1 MVPVPRAVQSVAA
14 VLLAGE
20 RDGGGAA
27 LAASVLLHARSRSAG
42 APHASSSSTST
53 MNTTSAVGRYL
64 RGRSS
69 AVKFSIVLSCQNRAE
84 PARRWENLVHSL
96 SWHGAAVGARWC
108 SAAGRLG
115 GCAPLLV
122 RFWGAECT
130 RQPGRWGVW
139 TSVAQQ
145 PVSAAETGCSRVR
158 HGPCARCQ
166 WAGTQGRHEAAVG
179 QPEREASTHAAG

>member
-1 MVPVPRAVQSVAA
+1 MRSSRGEAA
-14 VLLAGE
+14 CT
-20 RDGGGAA
+20 GGARPSRGA
-27 LAASVLLHARSRSAG
+27 VSGSCPAGGREGWRGSCAGSVRPAPRTQPVCRRAR
-42 APHASSSSTST
+42 HASSSSTST

-166 WAGTQGRHEAAVG
+166 WAGT
-179 QPEREASTHAAG
+179 PREA

>member
-42 APHASSSSTST
+42 APHASSSSTKYYEYYYLG
-53 MNTTSAVGRYL
+53 SAVGRYL

-84 PARRWENLVHSL
+84 PARWEKCTV
-96 SWHGAAVGARWC
+96 HGAAVGARWC

-158 HGPCARCQ
+158 HGPCAPRCQ